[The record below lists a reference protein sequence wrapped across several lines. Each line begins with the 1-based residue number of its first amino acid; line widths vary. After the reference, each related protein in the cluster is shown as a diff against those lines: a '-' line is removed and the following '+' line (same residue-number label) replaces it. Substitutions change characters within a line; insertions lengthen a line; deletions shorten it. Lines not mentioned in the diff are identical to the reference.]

1 MNYLDELYEEEM
13 QEVENELRLQMK
25 LMVKGLEILWEELQ
39 KSTLPDE
46 VKLKLL
52 EGHKAK
58 GSD

>member
-1 MNYLDELYEEEM
+1 MNYLDELDEEEM
-13 QEVENELRLQMK
+13 QEVENKLRLPLK

-52 EGHKAK
+52 EGYK
-58 GSD
+58 GKGGN

>member
-1 MNYLDELYEEEM
+1 MNYLDELDEEEM

-25 LMVKGLEILWEELQ
+25 LMVKGLEIFWEELQ

-52 EGHKAK
+52 EGYKAK
-58 GSD
+58 GGN